1 MSTIQT
7 DCIAPEQL
15 QEKQHAGAII
25 IIIDV
30 RSEAEF
36 QQQHIP
42 GAEHIPLDDLA
53 QQGSGFNKEVLYITA
68 CGKGGGRS
76 MEGAAILTQLGMQA
90 AWLCGGT
97 FGWFEANN

>member
-1 MSTIQT
+1 MTTIQT
-7 DCIAPEQL
+7 DCILPEQL
-15 QEKQHAGAII
+15 LQKKKAGTIT

-30 RSEAEF
+30 RSEAEY

-42 GAEHIPLDDLA
+42 DAENIPLEDLA
-53 QQGSGFNKEVLYITA
+53 QQGSDFNKNVLYITA

-97 FGWFEANN
+97 FGWFESNK

>member
-1 MSTIQT
+1 MTTIQT
-7 DCIAPEQL
+7 DCISPEQL
-15 QEKQHAGAII
+15 LQKKKAGAIT

-30 RSEAEF
+30 RSEAEY

-42 GAEHIPLDDLA
+42 EAENIPLADLA
-53 QQGSGFNKEVLYITA
+53 TQGHGFNKEVFYVTA

-76 MEGAAILTQLGMQA
+76 MEGAGILAQLGLQT

-97 FGWFEANN
+97 FGWFESNN